1 MGAGRACLTAPCPQC
16 QCNPKAGGLKRTA
29 ATRTADATG
38 PVQEA
43 LQGVGGELRA
53 VPPEG
58 GHGDADG
65 DAGSGRFASVQGGH
79 HGRSLEPTGHRWD
92 QTKDKIN
99 FHGGQVSVERQR
111 LRSQGGGE
119 VPLPS

>member
-1 MGAGRACLTAPCPQC
+1 MATLTAM
-16 QCNPKAGGLKRTA
+16 LE
-29 ATRTADATG
+29 ADAS
-38 PVQEA
+38 
-43 LQGVGGELRA
+43 LLCS
-53 VPPEG
+53 
-58 GHGDADG
+58 
-65 DAGSGRFASVQGGH
+65 AG